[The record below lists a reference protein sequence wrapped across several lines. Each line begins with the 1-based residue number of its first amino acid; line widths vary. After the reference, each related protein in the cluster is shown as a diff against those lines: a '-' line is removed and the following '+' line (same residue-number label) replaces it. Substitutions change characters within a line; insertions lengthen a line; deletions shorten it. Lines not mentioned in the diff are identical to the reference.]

1 MLTNLVIKIFD
12 SDIDKILSDFG
23 LTQEQYEKM
32 SVEEIAELEVI

>member
-23 LTQEQYEKM
+23 LTLEQYEKM